1 MLLAIRTSPSWS
13 MIQGP
18 LLSLNIVSQKTILML
33 ATVGSMVKIVKEEQ
47 KVCNI
52 LAQCSYILASF
63 VFIKLF
69 NFSSGDNFTP
79 LLLSRK
85 SSKTIPQF
93 GGSLPPQP
101 SNLVKSIQSIV
112 SCLHAMAL
120 PWHTSNKLHNLDY
133 DKIPLQ
139 KVQFLPIGFDGD
151 VLFELPSMFSNS
163 SQVFA
168 NARHG

>member
-1 MLLAIRTSPSWS
+1 MPT
-13 MIQGP
+13 
-18 LLSLNIVSQKTILML
+18 
-33 ATVGSMVKIVKEEQ
+33 TVGSMVKIVKEEQ

-52 LAQCSYILASF
+52 FAQCLDVLASF

-69 NFSSGDNFTP
+69 NSSLGDNFTH

-85 SSKTIPQF
+85 SSKAIPQF

-101 SNLVKSIQSIV
+101 SNPIKSIQSIV

-120 PWHTSNKLHNLDY
+120 PWHTSNKLQNLDY
-133 DKIPLQ
+133 DKTPLQ
-139 KVQFLPIGFDGD
+139 KVQFLLIGFDGD
-151 VLFELPSMFSNS
+151 VLFELPPMLSNFF
-163 SQVFA
+163 QVFA